1 MGPRPD
7 RGVASRRLGG
17 GGPVNLLDV
26 LLIVAAASFAISGY
40 RQGFIVGVLSFAGFL
55 GGGLIGMVVLPK
67 LFASVDPGV
76 GAAVLLVGSVLL
88 LAALGQVLAA
98 FVGAQVRQF
107 VTWSPARAVDAGA
120 GAVVSVLA
128 MLVIAWALGTAL
140 ASSSVPAV
148 ARQVRNS
155 EILGAVQRVMPVP
168 ATGLFSSFQ
177 RLLDDS
183 GFPDVFAGIS
193 PEQIIQVERP
203 DSALARTTAVRRA
216 APSIVKILGTAPDC
230 SRQVEG
236 TGFVYSRQR
245 VMTNAH
251 VVAGVREPQVVIGD
265 DRLSADVV
273 VYDARR
279 DLAVLAVPGLD
290 VTALRFDGSAGRN
303 DDAIVAGYPNNA
315 PALTPVPARVR
326 AKIIAR
332 GSDIYGESEVRR
344 EVYSIRAVV
353 KPGNSGGP
361 LLATDGDVY
370 GVIFAASVEDPE
382 TGYALTAREV
392 APIAAAGRQASRAVS
407 TQGCA

>member
-1 MGPRPD
+1 
-7 RGVASRRLGG
+7 
-17 GGPVNLLDV
+17 VNLLDV
-26 LLIVAAASFAISGY
+26 LLIVAAVSFAVSGY

-55 GGGLIGMVVLPK
+55 GGGLLGMVLLPK
-67 LFASVDPGV
+67 LFSSVDPGV

-98 FVGAQVRQF
+98 FIGSQVRRL

-140 ASSSVPAV
+140 ASSSVPSV

-177 RLLDDS
+177 ALLDDS

-193 PEQIIQVERP
+193 PEQIIQVEQP
-203 DSALARTTAVRRA
+203 NSALARSAVVRKVR
-216 APSIVKILGTAPDC
+216 PSIVKILGTAPDC
-230 SRQVEG
+230 QRQVEG
-236 TGFVYSRQR
+236 TGFVYARRR

-251 VVAGVREPQVVIGD
+251 VVAGVRQPQVVVGK

-273 VYDARR
+273 VYDPKR

-290 VTALRFDGSAGRN
+290 APALDFDGSASRN
-303 DDAIVAGYPNNA
+303 DDAIVAGYPNNG
-315 PALTPVPARVR
+315 PFTPVPARVR

-332 GSDIYGESEVRR
+332 GADIYGSSEVRR
-344 EVYSIRAVV
+344 EVYSIRAGV

-361 LLATDGDVY
+361 LLAADGDVY

-382 TGYALTAREV
+382 TGYALTAEEV
-392 APIAAAGRQASRAVS
+392 APVASTGRRATRAVS